1 MHRPLKEDPVDERT
15 IERLA
20 ADIEDLK
27 KSVKRNDPMLRAI
40 VAPPGWTL
48 FSLVE
53 GSW

>member
-27 KSVKRNDPMLRAI
+27 KSVISRRKKRNRK
-40 VAPPGWTL
+40 
-48 FSLVE
+48 
-53 GSW
+53 